1 MEPSEISRIISSSK
15 PNYAKLSDLLA
26 YIITVCGIAPDT
38 YYILGS
44 YAIRK
49 EREYE
54 KRPITDLDVAMRPD
68 QFEKLRSLAAQGFGR
83 INDEYTG
90 GSGVKT
96 PQYAITIDDK
106 YEIEIFSIP
115 DTIGVPTNEFSRTT
129 LGNTGFQKDEN
140 GHLVFTPKTLLK
152 WKRHMGRAKN
162 APNIAILDK
171 KINGGSKKRNVSRR
185 KKTRLNRTQRNR
197 GAPCRQ

>member
-1 MEPSEISRIISSSK
+1 MDPSEISRIISSEK
-15 PNYAKLSDLLA
+15 PKYAKLSDLLT

-54 KRPITDLDVAMRPD
+54 KRPITDLDVAMHPD

-115 DTIGVPTNEFSRTT
+115 DTIGVPTNEFSK
-129 LGNTGFQKDEN
+129 NAIDAKKGFQKDEN
-140 GHLVFTPKTLLK
+140 GHLVFKPQTLLN
-152 WKRHMGRAKN
+152 WKRRMGRAKN
-162 APNIAILDK
+162 AGNIAILEK
-171 KINGGSKKRNVSRR
+171 KLKGGSKKHKVSRR
-185 KKTRLNRTQRNR
+185 KKTRRHRS
-197 GAPCRQ
+197 